1 MTFQRQINYF
11 IEGLGL
17 AVDELGYQGTHVF
30 NFGLCLFYSEK
41 INDVI
46 MPG

>member
-1 MTFQRQINYF
+1 MHPKEYK
-11 IEGLGL
+11 EGLGL